1 MADFFSNFRAQ
12 ALKDE
17 LSKGDTV
24 RIVGKDPYKGWIG
37 TVTRVKEQSGEHIY
51 TVELQA
57 NSERVDRFKES
68 LRKEY

>member
-1 MADFFSNFRAQ
+1 MTDFFTNFNQQ

-24 RIVGKDPYKGWIG
+24 RIIGKDQYKGWIG
-37 TVTRVKEQSGEHIY
+37 TVARIKNISGEHIY
-51 TVELQA
+51 TIELQA
-57 NSERVDRFKES
+57 NSVRVERFKES